1 LTRQSILFDKSLF
14 SMDARVE
21 PGHDESRIMAAGILI
36 TLRRSLELPMLPLA
50 ALKSMKVMF
59 ATPCYISGLSMNY
72 VEHLQ
77 PNARFVFTSR
87 RLQREETLR
96 RKGASKPRSSR
107 RAVAA
112 TVLFALFA
120 GSPAL
125 SQMPK
130 SPVVINVVDVGGAL
144 ALLQDAIEA
153 YKTKN
158 PNLVSR
164 FTFTKAP
171 APELPAK
178 IRAMQAA
185 RRADLDLVLGGL
197 DILSAGI
204 EQGLWT
210 KMIPDHADRFPGLLD
225 NYLPAARK
233 MQELARDQAVAV
245 VFMPSG
251 PLIEYNPDKVPTPP
265 TTPHALLEWCK
276 AHPNRL
282 IYARP
287 ANSGPGRA
295 LIMGLPYLL
304 GDKDPKDPVNG
315 WDKTWAY
322 LKELNGC
329 IEYYPTGTGITM
341 KEFGEGSRDITA
353 TATGWDIN
361 PRALGIV
368 PKQYKVAAFD
378 NMTWVND
385 TQYLMVPKGLQPEKL
400 AVTLDL
406 MAFLLKPDQQA
417 LTYDKGYFYP
427 GPAIKDVPL
436 TMAPKESQDVINEFG
451 RPEYDDWIARFPH
464 AQPLDAKPMI
474 EAFRKWDQEV
484 GAQKTR

>member
-1 LTRQSILFDKSLF
+1 LKRR
-14 SMDARVE
+14 DAIR
-21 PGHDESRIMAAGILI
+21 
-36 TLRRSLELPMLPLA
+36 
-50 ALKSMKVMF
+50 
-59 ATPCYISGLSMNY
+59 
-72 VEHLQ
+72 
-77 PNARFVFTSR
+77 
-87 RLQREETLR
+87 
-96 RKGASKPRSSR
+96 PRSSR

-112 TVLFALFA
+112 GALFALFA
-120 GSPAL
+120 GGPAL
-125 SQMPK
+125 GQMPK
-130 SPVVINVVDVGGAL
+130 SPVVINIVDVGGAL

-158 PNLVSR
+158 PSLVSR

-178 IRAMQAA
+178 IKAMQAA

-210 KMIPDHADRFPGLLD
+210 KMIPDHADRFPGFPD

-233 MQELARDQAVAV
+233 MQELARDQAIAV

-251 PLIEYNPDKVPTPP
+251 PLLEYNPDKVSTPP
-265 TTPHALLEWCK
+265 TTPQALLEWCK

-304 GDKDPKDPVNG
+304 GDKDPKDPVKG

-378 NMTWVND
+378 SMTWVND

-406 MAFLLKPDQQA
+406 MAFLLKPEQQA

-436 TMAPKESQDVINEFG
+436 TMAPKESQDVIKEFG